1 MEVWCLLIDHEK
13 KAAFGDPFSVIV
25 GPDARIQELKKKV
38 KEERTN
44 DLEHVDAA
52 RLTVWRCMNPKLLAA
67 FGDPFSVIVGP
78 DARIQEL
85 KKKIKEEQPDVLG
98 NVAPRVL
105 TVWRCMDP
113 KLLAE
118 MDLEQL
124 EKDLSNV
131 DFTDRTKT
139 KMLAIRQK
147 TTELALSPSE
157 EILLIEVP
165 DLNELRQVV
174 SAKRMR
180 DEGDLSVQIERFKK
194 QQIVE
199 IAPST
204 LATTYSTIQGNS
216 QQRILDDIPNPDTD
230 VSPVSLL
237 FDGFGEFLDTF
248 RTYDGLP
255 VNVASIPRGQCHSLI
270 DDFAEKMCLTYP
282 DEDRRNRAGLEA
294 INKIFVAYGI
304 NNATFGRALIDKVIS
319 DGHFLTEHKTVGGVV
334 EFKNSGSGTGGIHI
348 QMVGY
353 AARGRAEALGG
364 PNKELMLWRAP
375 CMGISVVD
383 TWVGF
388 YAILFV
394 DSRARAVSLTP
405 WLSCCP
411 SGGEGDQRSALYAAF
426 AAATVLIRRITE
438 DASIPDINR
447 HADMRFPY
455 ISHLPTEGGSSNE
468 PFSFRIVCRFGPWRD
483 SRLLFMAE
491 TNDGREIIVKFSR
504 QYSIDLHRFCAV
516 RHHAPKL
523 LGHKKLPGGW
533 FAVAMDLIA
542 PVEYLAKAEITQEKR
557 DSLKSIMRDLV
568 DSFHAEGLVHGDLR
582 GPNILYNGETVIL
595 VDFDWGGKDGEVSYP
610 TVQLCEELMAGRNIS
625 DLKIRKQDDL
635 RILQRTLDSM

>member
-13 KAAFGDPFSVIV
+13 K
-25 GPDARIQELKKKV
+25 
-38 KEERTN
+38 
-44 DLEHVDAA
+44 
-52 RLTVWRCMNPKLLAA
+52 AA

-124 EKDLSNV
+124 KKDLSNV

-174 SAKRMR
+174 SGELSFVAFTVTTANKLHQAKRMR

-255 VNVASIPRGQCHSLI
+255 VNVASIPRGQCRSLI

-353 AARGRAEALGG
+353 TARGRAEALGG

-438 DASIPDINR
+438 DASMPDINR

-468 PFSFRIVCRFGPWRD
+468 PFSFRIVRRFGPWRD

-557 DSLKSIMRDLV
+557 DSLKNIMRDLV